1 MSCVPRLNE
10 LVFPKINAT
19 WYDIYLPHARKGNMF
34 RLQYPL
40 LHSVCKIYTPSQ
52 SLVEESRFFEPPRE
66 TENLFQKWRVGDIR
80 DKIYRF
86 RLQRGKLPLVRVI
99 KGSKQSGLEK
109 SRLHCRYFHWENYNL
124 RSGAPYIFCLIAG

>member
-1 MSCVPRLNE
+1 
-10 LVFPKINAT
+10 
-19 WYDIYLPHARKGNMF
+19 MF

-80 DKIYRF
+80 DKIYRV

-124 RSGAPYIFCLIAG
+124 RSGAPYIFCRGGRDKKCKGRLIAG